1 MLLTKNTLSS
11 IELNP
16 VDICNRTCG
25 FCPRGHGFK
34 NTKAMMVDDTV
45 IAINKSLQ
53 DIDYRGTVTFA
64 GFGEPLLQKN
74 LKKHVQLLS
83 NNVQLKQIK
92 LITNGDFLTQ
102 KTAFQ
107 LIDAGVNCI
116 KISMYDVD
124 DSERYEAFLSQYSH
138 VERIYKHYYDG
149 LPEEVEV
156 NRTDIW
162 QKSEELNINR
172 ACYLPFYK
180 MFINWNG
187 AVGLCSND
195 WSQYKVFGYV
205 QETPIHKIW
214 ESEKFKVYRNN
225 LMKNKRALNP
235 CIKCNVNGQI
245 LGKESFEYYKNNV

>member
-1 MLLTKNTLSS
+1 
-11 IELNP
+11 
-16 VDICNRTCG
+16 
-25 FCPRGHGFK
+25 
-34 NTKAMMVDDTV
+34 MMVDDTI

-124 DSERYEAFLSQYSH
+124 DTERYEAFLYQYSH
-138 VERIYKHYYDG
+138 VERIYKHYYNG

-156 NRTDIW
+156 NRTELW
-162 QKSEELNINR
+162 KEPKRLNIER

-180 MFINWNG
+180 MFIKRNYNWLYSSKENFEFISQNI
-187 AVGLCSND
+187 GLTKRD
-195 WSQYKVFGYV
+195 FTIIIYKPEF
-205 QETPIHKIW
+205 
-214 ESEKFKVYRNN
+214 KFHN
-225 LMKNKRALNP
+225 
-235 CIKCNVNGQI
+235 Q
-245 LGKESFEYYKNNV
+245 S